1 MDSMAITKINVGPIH
16 PSTHGVLRL
25 VVHLDGDTIA
35 KVEPH
40 IGFLHRGVEKLVET
54 RMYMQCHPYMEKIDY
69 MAPMS
74 VDELYVATVEKA
86 LGIEVG
92 EKARYGR
99 VVLLELQRLA
109 SHLFWVGSIC
119 NDLGQLFTTFMWG
132 FRDRDMV
139 LRLLETATGQRMFYV
154 NMRLGGLARDLP
166 EGFAEET
173 LEFLDYLEKRLKE
186 YEKFIEKNPIFIQRM
201 RGVGKLSRSDAL
213 DLGVTGQVLRASGVS
228 YDVRKNN
235 PYYVYEKLNFRPIV
249 LKEGDNLARY
259 RARVLEMS
267 ESIRLIR
274 EALNKMPDG
283 SALGMPVKLV
293 SPPPKSRIVSVS
305 RENPRGEEMMYMV
318 ADPKKPYRLSI
329 RAPTFINLS
338 ALDFIA
344 KGSRFADLFSIM
356 GTLDLV
362 MADVDR

>member
-1 MDSMAITKINVGPIH
+1 MAITRINVGPIH

-25 VVHLDGDTIA
+25 VVDLDGDTIM

-54 RMYMQCHPYMEKIDY
+54 RMYMQSPPYMEKIDY

-86 LGIEVG
+86 LDIEVK
-92 EKARYGR
+92 ERAQYVR

-109 SHLFWVGSIC
+109 SHLFWLGSIC
-119 NDLGQLFTTFMWG
+119 NDLGQLFTAFMWV

-139 LRLLETATGQRMFYV
+139 LELLETATGQRMFYV
-154 NMRLGGLARDLP
+154 NMRLGGLVRELP
-166 EGFAEET
+166 EGFEEKT
-173 LEFLDYLEKRLKE
+173 FEFLDYLENRLRE
-186 YEKFIEKNPIFIQRM
+186 YENFIEKNPIFKQRM
-201 RGVGKLSRSDAL
+201 KGIGILSAKDAK
-213 DLGVTGQVLRASGVS
+213 DLGVAGQVLRASGIS
-228 YDVRKNN
+228 YDVREDN
-235 PYYVYEKLNFRPIV
+235 PYYVYKKLNFNA
-249 LKEGDNLARY
+249 KYQTQGDNFARY
-259 RARVLEMS
+259 KVRMMEMR

-274 EALNKMPDG
+274 SALKKMPDG
-283 SALGMPVKLV
+283 SALGMPIRLI
-293 SPPPKSRIVSVS
+293 SPNAKNRIVSVS

-318 ADPKKPYRLSI
+318 ADPQRPYRLSI
-329 RAPTFINLS
+329 RAPTFINLA
-338 ALDFIA
+338 ALNHIA
-344 KGSRFADLFSIM
+344 KGNRFADLFAIL

>member
-1 MDSMAITKINVGPIH
+1 MAITKINVGPIH

-25 VVHLDGDTIA
+25 VVHLDGDTIV

-54 RMYMQCHPYMEKIDY
+54 RMYMQSHPYMEKIDY

-86 LGIEVG
+86 MGIEVN
-92 EKARYGR
+92 ERAQYVR
-99 VVLLELQRLA
+99 VVLLELQRIA

-132 FRDRDMV
+132 FRDRDMA
-139 LRLLETATGQRMFYV
+139 LRLLEVATGQRMFYV
-154 NMRLGGLARDLP
+154 NMRLGGLARDIP
-166 EGFAEET
+166 EGFAEEV
-173 LEFLDYLEKRLKE
+173 LEFLDYLEKRLKD

-201 RGVGKLSRSDAL
+201 KGIGRLSRSEAL
-213 DLGVTGQVLRASGVS
+213 DLGVTGQVLRTSGVS

-235 PYYVYEKLNFRPIV
+235 PYYVYEKLNFNPVV
-249 LKEGDNLARY
+249 LTGGDNLARY
-259 RARVLEMS
+259 KARVLEIK

-274 EALNKMPDG
+274 NALGNMPEG

-293 SPPPKSRIVSVS
+293 SPPLKNRMVTVS

-318 ADPKKPYRLSI
+318 GDPQKPYRLSI

-338 ALDFIA
+338 ALDYMA
-344 KGSRFADLFSIM
+344 RENRFADLFSIM

>member
-1 MDSMAITKINVGPIH
+1 MAITKVNVGPIH

-54 RMYMQCHPYMEKIDY
+54 RMYMQSHPYMEKIDY

-74 VDELYVATVEKA
+74 VDDLYVSTVEKA
-86 LGIEVG
+86 MEIEVS
-92 EKARYGR
+92 ERAQYVR
-99 VVLLELQRLA
+99 VVLLELQRIA

-132 FRDRDMV
+132 FRDRDMA

-154 NMRLGGLARDLP
+154 NMRLGGLARDIP
-166 EGFAEET
+166 EGFGDET
-173 LEFLDYLEKRLKE
+173 LKFLDYLEKRLRE

-201 RGVGKLSRSDAL
+201 KDIGRISRSEAL

-235 PYYVYEKLNFRPIV
+235 PYYVYDKLDFNPVV
-249 LKEGDNLARY
+249 LQQGDNLARY
-259 RARVLEMS
+259 RARVLEIE

-274 EALNKMPDG
+274 KALGKMPEG
-283 SALGMPVKLV
+283 NALGMPVKLV
-293 SPPPKSRIVSVS
+293 SPPVKNRIVSVS

-318 ADPKKPYRLSI
+318 GDPQGPYRLSI

-338 ALDFIA
+338 ALDYMA
-344 KGSRFADLFSIM
+344 RGNRFADLFAIM